1 MEVKQVNIFSR
12 FFRFR
17 PLPLVNITYTIAK
30 WSAISFRGSLFRTSY
45 TESWIMNFVKDKI
58 RMVLFGLIIASVMLV
73 HHVKAAPTAD
83 SKQNGKEY
91 PASRFNGNK
100 SQCPEIDSTII
111 DTELE
116 RGNWYICRV
125 IALIELVQ
133 LAFLTDSRKWNTC
146 TLL

>member
-1 MEVKQVNIFSR
+1 
-12 FFRFR
+12 
-17 PLPLVNITYTIAK
+17 
-30 WSAISFRGSLFRTSY
+30 
-45 TESWIMNFVKDKI
+45 
-58 RMVLFGLIIASVMLV
+58 MVLFGLIIASVMLV

-116 RGNWYICRV
+116 RGN
-125 IALIELVQ
+125 
-133 LAFLTDSRKWNTC
+133 
-146 TLL
+146 